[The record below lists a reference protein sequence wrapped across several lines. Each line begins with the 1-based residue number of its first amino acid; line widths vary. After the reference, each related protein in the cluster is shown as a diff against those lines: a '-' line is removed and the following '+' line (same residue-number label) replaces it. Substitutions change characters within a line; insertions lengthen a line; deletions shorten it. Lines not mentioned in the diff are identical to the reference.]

1 MIKMK
6 VKRLTKIFNYFLI
19 FLVIIS
25 LLPAVYSMDEEVV
38 IYYNE
43 ACGGCTDYISEHL
56 VPMMEERGF
65 SNIMMYDY
73 VNTKENRLNLN
84 KINEEF
90 GVPPKLQGHFTIFI
104 GKKIVL
110 EGHVPHEIIDYLL
123 KEENQDKFDRIV
135 VYQDEMEDAK
145 SYKAWAFKGEIKEY
159 PIGTPITE
167 YLNWFDENRDK
178 LMTPDNLKTGL
189 NPKTFFPLLLI
200 TGLFDG
206 INPCAFAVLL
216 FFIAFLYTIHRTKTH
231 ILKVGIIYIAMIYLA
246 YLGIGIGILKAFM
259 MIGVHHLMGKIA
271 SWLVIVLGLINI
283 KDYFWYGK
291 WITLSMPKVSKEFI
305 SKWVHKATIPAT
317 IVTGFLV
324 GLCTFPCSGGPYVA
338 ILGLL
343 AAKTTYF
350 TGLLYLLVYN
360 VMFVLP
366 LVIILMF
373 FSNRRV
379 IGKISRWEAEEKRH
393 IKLIMGLLMIAL
405 GVIILLF
412 FV

>member
-1 MIKMK
+1 MRKF
-6 VKRLTKIFNYFLI
+6 FNYLFVFLI
-19 FLVIIS
+19 ILF
-25 LLPAVYSMDEEVV
+25 LLPAVYPASDDEVI
-38 IYYNE
+38 IYYNK

-56 VPMMEERGF
+56 IPMLKERGF
-65 SNIMMYDY
+65 TNIVMKDY
-73 VNTKENRLNLN
+73 VNDQTNRAGLN
-84 KINEEF
+84 KINEEI

-145 SYKAWAFKGEIKEY
+145 SYMAWAFKGEIKEY
-159 PIGTPITE
+159 RIDTPITE
-167 YLNWFDENRDK
+167 YLSWFNENKDK
-178 LMTPDNLKTGL
+178 LKTPDNLKTGL
-189 NPKTFFPLLLI
+189 NPKKFLPLLLI

-206 INPCAFAVLL
+206 LNPCAFAVLL

-231 ILKVGIIYIAMIYLA
+231 IIKVGVIYIFMIYLA
-246 YLGIGIGILKAFM
+246 YLGIGVGLLKAFM
-259 MIGVHHLMGKIA
+259 MIGIHHLMGKIA
-271 SWLVIVLGLINI
+271 SWLIIVLGLINI

-291 WITLSMPKVSKEFI
+291 WFTLSMPKASKKLI
-305 SKWVHKATIPAT
+305 DKWMHKATIPAT

-350 TGLLYLLVYN
+350 MGLMYLLIYN
-360 VMFVLP
+360 VMFVMP
-366 LVIILMF
+366 LIIMLIF

-379 IGKISRWEAEEKRH
+379 IGKVSRWEAEEKKP
-393 IKLIMGLLMIAL
+393 IKLVMGLSMIAL
-405 GVIILLF
+405 GVIILIF
-412 FV
+412 FA

>member
-1 MIKMK
+1 MKIKK
-6 VKRLTKIFNYFLI
+6 FFNCILV
-19 FLVIIS
+19 FLVVIL
-25 LLPAVYSMDEEVV
+25 LLPAAYPVTGEEVI
-38 IYYNE
+38 IYYNK

-56 VPMMEERGF
+56 IPMLKEMGF
-65 SNIMMYDY
+65 NNIVMKDY
-73 VNTKENRLNLN
+73 VNDQTNRAGLN
-84 KINEEF
+84 KINEEI

-104 GKKIVL
+104 GKRIVL

-123 KEENQDKFDRIV
+123 KEENRGKFDKIL

-145 SYKAWAFKGEIKEY
+145 SYKAWAFKGEVKEY
-159 PIGTPITE
+159 TIGTPITE
-167 YLNWFDENRDK
+167 YLSWFNENKDELK
-178 LMTPDNLKTGL
+178 TPDNLKTGL
-189 NPKTFFPLLLI
+189 NPKKFLPLLLI

-206 INPCAFAVLL
+206 LNPCAFAVLL

-231 ILKVGIIYIAMIYLA
+231 ILKVGTIYILMIYLA
-246 YLGIGIGILKAFM
+246 YLGIGVGLLKAFM

-291 WITLSMPKVSKEFI
+291 WFTLSTPKVSREFI
-305 SKWVHKATIPAT
+305 NRWIQKATIPAT
-317 IVTGFLV
+317 IVVGFLV

-350 TGLLYLLVYN
+350 VGMMYLLIYN

-366 LVIILMF
+366 LVVILLF

-379 IGKISRWEAEEKRH
+379 IGKVSRWEAEEKKP

-405 GVIILLF
+405 GVIILIF

>member
-1 MIKMK
+1 MKIKK
-6 VKRLTKIFNYFLI
+6 FFNCILV
-19 FLVIIS
+19 FLVVIL
-25 LLPAVYSMDEEVV
+25 LLPAAYPVTGEEVI
-38 IYYNE
+38 IYYNK

-56 VPMMEERGF
+56 IPMLKEMGF
-65 SNIMMYDY
+65 NNIVMKDY
-73 VNTKENRLNLN
+73 VNDQTNRAGLN
-84 KINEEF
+84 KINEEI

-104 GKKIVL
+104 GKRIVI

-123 KEENQDKFDRIV
+123 KEENRGKFDKIL

-145 SYKAWAFKGEIKEY
+145 SYKAWAFKGEVKEY
-159 PIGTPITE
+159 TIGTPITE
-167 YLNWFDENRDK
+167 YLSWFNENKDELK
-178 LMTPDNLKTGL
+178 TPDNLKTGL
-189 NPKTFFPLLLI
+189 NPKKFLPLLLI

-206 INPCAFAVLL
+206 LNPCAFAVLL

-231 ILKVGIIYIAMIYLA
+231 ILKVVTIYILMIYLA
-246 YLGIGIGILKAFM
+246 YLGIGVGLLKAFM

-291 WITLSMPKVSKEFI
+291 WFTLSTPKVSREFI
-305 SKWVHKATIPAT
+305 NRWIQKATIPAT
-317 IVTGFLV
+317 IVVGFLV

-350 TGLLYLLVYN
+350 VGMMYLLIYN

-366 LVIILMF
+366 LVVILLF

-379 IGKISRWEAEEKRH
+379 IGKVSRWEAEEKKP

-405 GVIILLF
+405 GVIILIF

>member
-1 MIKMK
+1 MKIKK
-6 VKRLTKIFNYFLI
+6 FFNCILV
-19 FLVIIS
+19 FLVVIL
-25 LLPAVYSMDEEVV
+25 LLPAAYPVTGEEVI
-38 IYYNE
+38 IYYNK

-56 VPMMEERGF
+56 IPMLKEMGF
-65 SNIMMYDY
+65 NNIVMKDY
-73 VNTKENRLNLN
+73 VNDQTNRAGLN
-84 KINEEF
+84 KINEEI

-104 GKKIVL
+104 GKRIVL

-123 KEENQDKFDRIV
+123 KEENRGKFDKIL

-145 SYKAWAFKGEIKEY
+145 SYKAWAFKGEVKEY
-159 PIGTPITE
+159 TIGTPITE
-167 YLNWFDENRDK
+167 YLSWFNENKDELK
-178 LMTPDNLKTGL
+178 TPDNLKTGL
-189 NPKTFFPLLLI
+189 NPKKFLPLLLI

-206 INPCAFAVLL
+206 LNPCAFAVLL

-231 ILKVGIIYIAMIYLA
+231 ILKVGTIYILMIYLA
-246 YLGIGIGILKAFM
+246 YLGIGVGLLKAFM
-259 MIGVHHLMGKIA
+259 MIGVHHLIGKIA

-291 WITLSMPKVSKEFI
+291 WFTLSTPKVSREFI
-305 SKWVHKATIPAT
+305 NRWIQKATIPAT
-317 IVTGFLV
+317 IVVGFLV

-350 TGLLYLLVYN
+350 VGMMYLLIYN

-366 LVIILMF
+366 LVVILLF

-379 IGKISRWEAEEKRH
+379 IGKVSRWEAEEKKP

-405 GVIILLF
+405 GVIILIF

>member
-1 MIKMK
+1 MKIKK
-6 VKRLTKIFNYFLI
+6 FFNCILV
-19 FLVIIS
+19 FLVVIL
-25 LLPAVYSMDEEVV
+25 LLPAAYPVTGEEVI
-38 IYYNE
+38 IYYNK

-56 VPMMEERGF
+56 IPMLKEMGF
-65 SNIMMYDY
+65 NNIVMKDY
-73 VNTKENRLNLN
+73 VNDQTNRAGLN
-84 KINEEF
+84 KINEEI

-104 GKKIVL
+104 GKRIVL

-123 KEENQDKFDRIV
+123 KEENRGKFDKIL

-145 SYKAWAFKGEIKEY
+145 SYKAWAFKGEVKEY
-159 PIGTPITE
+159 TIGTPITE
-167 YLNWFDENRDK
+167 YLSWFNENKDELK
-178 LMTPDNLKTGL
+178 TPDNLKTGL
-189 NPKTFFPLLLI
+189 NPKKFLPLLLI

-206 INPCAFAVLL
+206 LNPCAFAVLL

-231 ILKVGIIYIAMIYLA
+231 ILKVGTIYILMIYLA
-246 YLGIGIGILKAFM
+246 YLGIGVGLLKAFM

-291 WITLSMPKVSKEFI
+291 WFTLSTPKVSREFI
-305 SKWVHKATIPAT
+305 NRWIQKATIPAT
-317 IVTGFLV
+317 IVVGFLV

-350 TGLLYLLVYN
+350 VGMMYLLIYN

-366 LVIILMF
+366 LVVILLF

-379 IGKISRWEAEEKRH
+379 IGSISRWEAEEKKP

-405 GVIILLF
+405 GVIILIF

>member
-1 MIKMK
+1 MKIKK
-6 VKRLTKIFNYFLI
+6 FFNCILV
-19 FLVIIS
+19 FLVVIL
-25 LLPAVYSMDEEVV
+25 LLPAAYPVTGEEVI
-38 IYYNE
+38 IYYNK

-56 VPMMEERGF
+56 IPMLKEMGF
-65 SNIMMYDY
+65 NNIVMKDY
-73 VNTKENRLNLN
+73 VNDQTNRAGLN
-84 KINEEF
+84 KINEEI

-104 GKKIVL
+104 GKRIVL

-123 KEENQDKFDRIV
+123 KEENRGKFDKIL

-145 SYKAWAFKGEIKEY
+145 SYKAWAFKGEVKEY
-159 PIGTPITE
+159 TIGTPITE
-167 YLNWFDENRDK
+167 YLSWFNENKDELK
-178 LMTPDNLKTGL
+178 TPDNLKTGL
-189 NPKTFFPLLLI
+189 NPKKFLPLLLI

-206 INPCAFAVLL
+206 LNPCAFAVLL

-231 ILKVGIIYIAMIYLA
+231 ILKVGTIYILMIYLA
-246 YLGIGIGILKAFM
+246 YLGIGVGLLKAFM
-259 MIGVHHLMGKIA
+259 MIGVHHPMGKIA

-291 WITLSMPKVSKEFI
+291 WFTLSTPKVSREFI
-305 SKWVHKATIPAT
+305 NRWIQKATIPAT
-317 IVTGFLV
+317 IVVGFLV

-350 TGLLYLLVYN
+350 VGMMYLLIYN

-366 LVIILMF
+366 LVVILLF

-379 IGKISRWEAEEKRH
+379 IGKVSRWEAEEKKP

-405 GVIILLF
+405 GVIILIF

>member
-1 MIKMK
+1 MKIKK
-6 VKRLTKIFNYFLI
+6 FFNCILV
-19 FLVIIS
+19 FLVVIL
-25 LLPAVYSMDEEVV
+25 LLPAAYPVTGEEVI
-38 IYYNE
+38 IYYNK

-56 VPMMEERGF
+56 IPMLKEMGF
-65 SNIMMYDY
+65 NNIVMKDY
-73 VNTKENRLNLN
+73 VNDQTNRAGLN

-104 GKKIVL
+104 GKRIVL

-123 KEENQDKFDRIV
+123 KEENRGKFDKIL

-145 SYKAWAFKGEIKEY
+145 SYKAWAFKGEVKEY
-159 PIGTPITE
+159 TIGTPITE
-167 YLNWFDENRDK
+167 YLSWFNENKDELK
-178 LMTPDNLKTGL
+178 TPDNLKTGL
-189 NPKTFFPLLLI
+189 NPKKFLPLLLI

-206 INPCAFAVLL
+206 LNPCAFAVLL

-231 ILKVGIIYIAMIYLA
+231 ILKVGTIYILMIYLA
-246 YLGIGIGILKAFM
+246 YLGIGVGLLKAFM

-291 WITLSMPKVSKEFI
+291 WFTLSTPKVSREFI
-305 SKWVHKATIPAT
+305 NRWIQKATIPAT
-317 IVTGFLV
+317 IVVGFLV

-350 TGLLYLLVYN
+350 VGMMYLLIYN

-366 LVIILMF
+366 LVVILLF

-379 IGKISRWEAEEKRH
+379 IGKVSRWEAEEKKP

-405 GVIILLF
+405 GVIILIF